1 MKFLSSWG
9 DTAGS
14 SWDDS
19 TPVDYG
25 YSEIKKPPKWPLIV
39 QLFIL
44 VVSASLFLVAPSL
57 FQTQK
62 FAVTVVGYLL
72 TPFLVVLF
80 LAILRTK
87 DLRDRSLPW
96 YDRGLGKVY
105 IKWSGRLCLVSFL
118 LAVPILWRL
127 AIEIVN

>member
-1 MKFLSSWG
+1 
-9 DTAGS
+9 
-14 SWDDS
+14 
-19 TPVDYG
+19 VDYG
-25 YSEIKKPPKWPLIV
+25 YSEIKKPPKWPLVV

-44 VVSASLFLVAPSL
+44 IVSTALFLIAPNL

-62 FAVTVVGYLL
+62 FAITLVGYLL

-80 LAILRTK
+80 LAILRTR

-96 YDRGLGKVY
+96 YDRGLGKAY
-105 IKWSGRLCLVSFL
+105 IKWSGRICLVSFL
-118 LAVPILWRL
+118 IAVPILWRL